1 MARVALIQTTP
12 DTVLVDVAQAMDAAG
27 YEATALDRERGD
39 RAEDQRLMAP
49 LVSGL
54 LDHAVAAGWRD
65 PQAAGRRVRARV
77 AVRGA

>member
-1 MARVALIQTTP
+1 MARVALIRTTP
-12 DTVLVDVAQAMDAAG
+12 DTVLADVARAMDAAG
-27 YEATALDRERGD
+27 YQTVLDQERGD

-54 LDHAVAAGWRD
+54 LDDALAAGRRD
-65 PQAAGRRVRARV
+65 PQAAGRRLCARV